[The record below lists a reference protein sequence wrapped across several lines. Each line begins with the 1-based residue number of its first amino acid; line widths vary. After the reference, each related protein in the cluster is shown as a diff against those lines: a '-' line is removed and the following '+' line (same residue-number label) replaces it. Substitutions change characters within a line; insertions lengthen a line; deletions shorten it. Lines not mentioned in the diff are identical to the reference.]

1 MGGLNHQIAI
11 KTAYTRS
18 INLVRDGETLELI
31 RAYLPTTRALQAL
44 NHVAEGLNQQAAGR
58 ALALVGPYGAG
69 KSAFALF
76 LGALLSPAPDEF
88 RQTATAILSKDDAGL
103 AQRFSEV
110 LQDRPGFLRVQVN
123 GIPDSLIRQLL
134 LALATACEK
143 CELDGTLIS
152 HIRSAAYPGTEMNR
166 VLALFRRV
174 QNAWADKQGCGVLV
188 EIDELGKFL
197 EYESYH
203 PQHREIHLL
212 QLLAEHAQTA
222 NRAPLHIVVMLH
234 QAFEHYSHRLGKNL
248 REEWQKVQGRFTTL
262 AFLEPVE
269 QSLRI
274 VGAAFQREGRLPDAL
289 EDAVTDWAS
298 LLAAESALPLSL
310 EQTKARKLFSGCYPL
325 HPLTLLILPVLCQ
338 KAAQNERTL
347 FSYLGSTEPFGLR
360 ERLST
365 MCLGD
370 WIGPWQLYDY
380 FMLNP
385 ASGFSDPLTYHRWA
399 EVATALA
406 RFDGPPDSPAAQ
418 LLKTVGLLN
427 LIGAQRGL
435 KASRVLL
442 SALFGA
448 ATDDLL
454 AELERASVI
463 HWRQFNQEYRVW
475 QGSDFD
481 LGHALRLASA
491 EYAALPLADTLNK
504 LAPIKPIVARRI
516 TIETGSLRSF
526 TPVFTERAHWP
537 PKTSDSLTLWFY
549 LKEIDEQPTFDDSPP
564 LAVVASC
571 DFTERLREAVAEW
584 MALQDLPKRHA
595 ELQHDPVAQREHRA
609 WLESAE
615 AEAVQLLRTLLGEPE
630 TLAWYWGGARVWIGN
645 RRHLQDKL
653 SRWVE
658 EQIYPQSPKFR
669 NELVNRDQPSPSANT
684 GRKRLL
690 TAMLAAPHEE
700 SLGIAKTPAEKS
712 LYLSLLKESG
722 LHRVE
727 AGLLGFHAPR
737 KPDRCHLIPAW
748 NAMTKLLGDSGSAQ
762 LPLPAIYAK
771 LKGCPFGVMQGV
783 LPILVTAYLL
793 AARREVALY
802 QEGAFCE
809 SLTIEQ
815 AELLCRRPELFA
827 LERFDISGLR
837 GELFDQY
844 IGIVVGK
851 IRHDSTLL
859 DIVRPLTKFMKELPE
874 YTQHCPRLSAEA
886 KRVREAL
893 QQAVSPGVLLFD
905 TLPKACGID
914 PAEFGKGDVAMVES
928 LVQSLVEALREMHK
942 AYPRLLD
949 HWQAELNRVLLDVE
963 ATDLGSLRKALAQR
977 YQGLEAY
984 TPDRMG
990 VGALARRLADTA
1002 HDEDRTWLESVATL
1016 LGRVPPAKWREDTR
1030 LQAEMRLREMAQQ
1043 LRDLESLRL
1052 ALGCGGAEGT
1062 VLLKVVDVKSGES
1075 SHVVQL
1081 SVAQRAK
1088 AREQAGETAKQWER
1102 LGLDEAEKFAVAAEL
1117 FQLLNSTSQNN
1128 G

>member
-1 MGGLNHQIAI
+1 MGSLTHQIGI

-18 INLVRDGETLELI
+18 INLVRVGETIELVS
-31 RAYLPTTRALQAL
+31 AYLPTTRALQAL
-44 NHVAEGLNQQAAGR
+44 NHVAEGLHQQAAGR

-88 RQTATAILSKDDAGL
+88 RQTATAILSKDDASL
-103 AQRFSEV
+103 ARRFTEV
-110 LQDRPGFLRVQVN
+110 LDGRPGFLRVQVN

-134 LALATACEK
+134 LALAAACEK
-143 CELDGTLIS
+143 CGLDGTLVS
-152 HIRSAAYPGTEMNR
+152 HIRSAAYPGAEMDR
-166 VLALFRRV
+166 VLALFRQV
-174 QNAWADKQGCGVLV
+174 QKTWADAGGCGVLV

-212 QLLAEHAQTA
+212 QLLAEHAQVA

-248 REEWQKVQGRFTTL
+248 REEWQKVQGRFATL

-289 EDAVTDWAS
+289 EDQFTDWAA
-298 LLAAESALPLSL
+298 LLAAEGALPLGL
-310 EQTKARKLFSGCYPL
+310 EEAKARKLFSRCYPL

-338 KAAQNERTL
+338 KVAQNERTL
-347 FSYLGSTEPFGLR
+347 FSYLGSSEPFGLR

-365 MCLGD
+365 LSLSD
-370 WIGPWQLYDY
+370 WIEPWQLYDY

-399 EVATALA
+399 DVATALA
-406 RFDGPPDSPAAQ
+406 RFDGAPDGSAAQ

-435 KASRVLL
+435 KASRALL
-442 SALFGA
+442 QALFGQ

-454 AELERASVI
+454 AESESASVI
-463 HWRQFNQEYRVW
+463 HLRQFNLEYRVW

-481 LGHALRLASA
+481 LTSALRQVSA

-504 LAPIKPIVARRI
+504 LAPIKPIVARRA

-526 TPVFTERAHWP
+526 VPLFTDHAHWP
-537 PKTSDSLTLWFY
+537 PKARDGLTLWFY
-549 LKEIDEQPTFDDSPP
+549 LNENQEQPKFDDSAP
-564 LAVVASC
+564 LAVVAVC

-584 MALQDLPKRHA
+584 MALQDLPKRYA
-595 ELQHDPVAQREHRA
+595 ELQQDPVAQRELRA

-630 TLAWYWGGARVWIGN
+630 SLDWFWGGKQVLINN
-645 RRHLQDKL
+645 RRHLQHRL
-653 SRWVE
+653 SKWVE
-658 EQIYPQSPKFR
+658 NQVYPQSPKFR

-727 AGLLGFHAPR
+727 AGLLGFHPPHR
-737 KPDRCHLIPAW
+737 LDRCHLIPTW
-748 NAMTKLLGDSGSAQ
+748 NAITRLLGSGGSAQ
-762 LPLPAIYAK
+762 VPLPEIYAT
-771 LKGCPFGVMQGV
+771 LKGRPFGVMSGV
-783 LPILVTAYLL
+783 LPVLIIAYLL

-809 SLTIEQ
+809 ALTIEQ

-827 LERFDISGLR
+827 LERFDIGGLR
-837 GELFDQY
+837 GELFDRY
-844 IGIVVGK
+844 IGSVVGK
-851 IRHDSTLL
+851 VRHDATLL
-859 DIVRPLTKFMKELPE
+859 DIVRPLTKFMKDLPE

-893 QQAVSPGVLLFD
+893 QQAVSPGMLLFD
-905 TLPKACGID
+905 ALPKACGID
-914 PAEFGKGDVAMVES
+914 PAEFSKGDVSVVEN
-928 LVQSLVEALREMHK
+928 LVQSLVEALRELHK

-963 ATDLGSLRKALAQR
+963 VADLGALRKALAKR

-1002 HDEDRTWLESVATL
+1002 HDEDRTWLESLATL

-1030 LQAEMRLREMAQQ
+1030 LQAELRLREIAQQ
-1043 LRDLESLRL
+1043 LRDLETLRL
-1052 ALGCGGAEGT
+1052 ALADGGVEGS
-1062 VLLKVVDVKSGES
+1062 VLLKVVDVEGGES
-1075 SHVVQL
+1075 SRVVQL
-1081 SVAQRAK
+1081 SIAQRA
-1088 AREQAGETAKQWER
+1088 EAKKRTDEIASQFEK
-1102 LGLDEAEKFAVAAEL
+1102 LGLDETEKFAVVAEL
-1117 FQLLNSTSQNN
+1117 IKRFTR
-1128 G
+1128 